1 MSFTGVALALIQ
13 INAIIVIVIL
23 VREERDPSTTLAWAF
38 ALLLMPGVGILAYIL
53 FGTDHRRRARH
64 DRARL
69 EAQLK
74 ASATLDPLYMRFNN
88 DAATC
93 LVEEHPLTA
102 RLSSAIEK
110 QCGTRLLPCEH
121 LEIMPDG
128 ETAFARLIEDIQG
141 ATESINLQFFVW
153 GSDELTA
160 RVCSELAA
168 KVAEGVEVRVL
179 YDSMGS
185 LRRGKTQLREL
196 ARAGAKVATDRPHPV
211 SLNYRDHRKIC
222 VFDGRIGYTGGMNM
236 AQEYIDGGRRFASWR
251 DTQCRFTGPLVAEL
265 QRLFASRWYPM
276 TGEDLFSEAQFPEL
290 TIHGDRPVWG
300 QLAFS
305 GPGSEWQAVRN
316 TFLLCILGAERS
328 LRISSPYFVPDEAIG
343 EALNVQSL
351 TGVDVRFMMTGVP
364 DKYSVWYAAFSYID
378 ELVYAGGRMFQYM
391 DGFFHPKTL
400 TVDGRIA
407 VIGTANFDIRSFA
420 LHDELSLFFYDA
432 ATAREL
438 DELFSQDQAQ
448 CREIDSAFY
457 ARLHPLLRTRNA
469 FMRLWS
475 RLL

>member
-1 MSFTGVALALIQ
+1 MSFSSVALALIQ

-23 VREERDPSTTLAWAF
+23 IREERDPSTTLAWAF
-38 ALLLMPGVGILAYIL
+38 ALLLMPGFGLIAYLL

-64 DRARL
+64 DRARR

-74 ASATLDPLYMRFNN
+74 AAATLDPLYVRFNN
-88 DAATC
+88 DAATR
-93 LVEEHPLTA
+93 LAEEHPLA
-102 RLSSAIEK
+102 VRLSSAIER

-121 LEIMPDG
+121 LELITDG
-128 ETAFARLIEDIQG
+128 ETAFERLIDDIRG
-141 ATESINLQFFVW
+141 ARESINLQFFIW
-153 GSDELTA
+153 GNDALTA
-160 RVCSELAA
+160 RVCGELAA
-168 KVAEGVEVRVL
+168 KVAGGVEVRVL

-185 LRRGKTQLREL
+185 LRRGKAQLREL
-196 ARAGAKVATDRPHPV
+196 ARSGAAVVTDRPHPAWM
-211 SLNYRDHRKIC
+211 NYRDHRKI
-222 VFDGRIGYTGGMNM
+222 VVVDGKIGYTGGMNM
-236 AQEYIDGGRRFASWR
+236 AQEYVDGGRRFAHWR

-265 QRLFASRWYPM
+265 QRMFAARWYRL
-276 TGEDLFSEAQFPEL
+276 TNEDLFIERHFPEL
-290 TIHGDRPVWG
+290 AIHGERPVWG

-305 GPGSEWQAVRN
+305 GPDSEWQAVRN

-328 LRISSPYFVPDEAIG
+328 LRVCSPYFVPDEAIG

-364 DKYSVWYAAFSYID
+364 DKYGVWYAAFSYID
-378 ELVYAGGRMFQYM
+378 ELIEAGGRMFQYM

-438 DELFSQDQAQ
+438 DDHFRRDEAH
-448 CREIDSAFY
+448 CREIDGAFY
-457 ARLHPLLRTRNA
+457 ARLHPLARTRNA